1 MEHLEAYV
9 LALEKNLSVMASNVS
24 KLSAGASKT
33 LLSELEQPLDLTE
46 LKANISIAPLAP
58 ANSFP
63 SPDGDMSTCD
73 DHEHNSIKMEP
84 LSPVFMAEKNASWD
98 AEEELPLDAPNSYF
112 NYLSPES
119 LHSPIDLT
127 LKQESISSLASSPQR
142 LDYSN
147 VDQHDS
153 LVSLPTSGPDLL
165 AQNSEVILFPIV
177 VLV

>member
-9 LALEKNLSVMASNVS
+9 HALEKNFSIMAANVS

-33 LLSELEQPLDLTE
+33 LLSSLEQPHDLTE
-46 LKANISIAPLAP
+46 LKAAISSSPLAP

-63 SPDGDMSTCD
+63 SPDGDMSTCE
-73 DHEHNSIKMEP
+73 DHEHRAIKLEP
-84 LSPVFMAEKNASWD
+84 LSPVFMAEKNPSLD
-98 AEEELPLDAPNSYF
+98 AEEEIHMDAPNSFF

-127 LKQESISSLASSPQR
+127 LKQENLSSLASSPQS

-147 VDQHDS
+147 VDQHHS
-153 LVSLPTSGPDLL
+153 LVALPTSGPDLL
-165 AQNSEVILFPIV
+165 AQNSEAILFPMAI
-177 VLV
+177 LV